1 MVAVDIDVFC
11 RKCFRARWGRAR
23 FIRAEAADW
32 ASAIDFEWCAIV
44 IDCCALYGVDVLV
57 IEGGS
62 VLALALEGAVD
73 GCC

>member
-1 MVAVDIDVFC
+1 MIFHVDAFC
-11 RKCFRARWGRAR
+11 RERFRARWGRAC

>member
-1 MVAVDIDVFC
+1 MIFHVDARC
-11 RKCFRARWGRAR
+11 RERFRARRGRAC

-32 ASAIDFEWCAIV
+32 AAAIDFEWCATF
-44 IDCCALYGVDVLV
+44 IDCCALYDVDVLV

-62 VLALALEGAVD
+62 VLVFALEGVVD